1 MSCAVSYDLL
11 ADMKRIASAIDI
23 LLPRT
28 CIVCGARLLYSERHI
43 CLLCASEMP
52 LTRFWKQSHN
62 LMSDRFNDIIQKN
75 LINGKSAPPMSC
87 HEMPEAADVCPGSC
101 REPYAYA
108 AALFTYHAEA
118 PFRLIPY
125 NIKYKGDVRAGE
137 YFGRMLG
144 SRLMKE
150 DIWKDAD
157 IVIPVPLHW
166 SRRLR
171 RGYNQAEAIASGLA
185 SVMGISLRTDILV
198 RKKRTRTQTK
208 LDIAGK
214 ALNVAGAFAVDSKAL
229 PLNDLKHVIILDDV
243 FTTGSTAGACFM
255 ALRAVLPVSV
265 RISVVTLAFVSGA

>member
-28 CIVCGARLLYSERHI
+28 CIVCGARLLSAEHHI
-43 CLLCASEMP
+43 CLTCMADMP
-52 LTRFWKQSHN
+52 LTYFWKQSHN
-62 LMSDRFNDIIQKN
+62 PMSDRFNDIIQKN
-75 LINGKSAPPMSC
+75 LINGKLAPPMSC
-87 HEMPEAADVCPGSC
+87 HEMPEAADACPGFC

-118 PFRLIPY
+118 PFRFIPY

-157 IVIPVPLHW
+157 IIIPVPLHW
-166 SRRLR
+166 TRRFR

-185 SVMGISLRTDILV
+185 SVMGIPVRNDILF
-198 RKKRTRTQTK
+198 RHKRTRTQTK
-208 LDIAGK
+208 LNMEGK
-214 ALNVAGAFAVDSKAL
+214 VRNVAGAFKARKCDSGEYR
-229 PLNDLKHVIILDDV
+229 HIIIVDDV
-243 FTTGSTAGACFM
+243 FTTGSTLHACFM
-255 ALRAVLPVSV
+255 ALRSVFPPTV
-265 RISVVTLAFVSGA
+265 RISVVTLAFVGGG